1 MKSITLVIATYNSV
15 NTLKRTLESVNSLE
29 PVPDVETQVVVVNN
43 NSTDETD
50 KFLNLYNCQFQFL
63 KLFQINQG
71 QNYAKNTLFSEKI
84 KLGDLVIFTDDDV
97 VLPPHF
103 LQKYAD
109 AAKQQI
115 NFDIF
120 GGTVEALWPSNPP
133 SNMLKGIDVAVAFA
147 VTPAEKGYKTG
158 EVSPTKMH
166 GPNFAIRKR
175 IFDAGFKFNE
185 NVGPNGSNYMMG
197 SETELLYRL
206 KNNGFRAFFDS
217 SNAVQH
223 IIREKQL
230 TDDWIASRAH
240 KAGRSLIM
248 HQARQGQKILSS
260 ELFGYPRWAVKEK
273 LLLKAKLVLAPK
285 GHVDYY
291 RLLWRYNHIAGYC
304 AEYKKKAFLDF
315 L

>member
-15 NTLKRTLESVNSLE
+15 NTLKRTLESINSLE
-29 PVPDVETQVVVVNN
+29 PVPDVDTQVVVINN
-43 NSTDETD
+43 NSNDDTDR
-50 KFLNLYNCQFQFL
+50 FLDEYNCQFEFL

-84 KLGDLVIFTDDDV
+84 ELGDLVIFTDDDV
-97 VLPPHF
+97 VLSPQF
-103 LQKYAD
+103 LQKYAN
-109 AAKQQI
+109 AARQQS

-120 GGTVEALWPSNPP
+120 GGTVEALWPSTPP
-133 SNMLKGIDVAVAFA
+133 SSILQGIDVAVAFA
-147 VTPAEKGYKTG
+147 VTPTEKGYKTG

-175 IFDAGFKFNE
+175 IFEAGFKFNE

-206 KNNGFRAFFDS
+206 KNDGFRAFFDS
-217 SNAVQH
+217 SNVVQH

-230 TDDWIASRAH
+230 TDDWIGSRAH

-248 HQARQGQKILSS
+248 HQARQGHKILSS
-260 ELFGYPRWAVKEK
+260 ELFGYPRWAIKEK
-273 LLLKAKLVLAPK
+273 ALLKIKMMMTRK
-285 GHVDYY
+285 RTSDYY
-291 RLLWRYNHIAGYC
+291 RLLWRYNHISGYC
-304 AEYKKKAFLDF
+304 AEYKEKAFLNF